1 MSNELFSNPT
11 SCALTMWAV
20 LMWWTRTLSSTLAGN
35 SFLHWSHLIVRAAAG
50 LDQNIF
56 IVQNF
61 FFPQKQ
67 RWYELWTKKKVK
79 WWLVPG
85 YPRPCWTP
93 SCSSWPAPPP
103 PPSSSSPTT
112 TNSHWT
118 RTHIHCHR
126 IQSLIF
132 ILCYALAWGFRCF
145 SNLCHECQSQLLFLI
160 LPKIY
165 TTTKVFHLK
174 DPEMNYCHVK
184 RSTKLHTFAST
195 SSVSLKISPVNPDGT
210 AVRKAGS

>member
-1 MSNELFSNPT
+1 MNQNTFVNIGRELFLT
-11 SCALTMWAV
+11 LIAFDRASCSRPRSKYLYCQEFLLSTEAAWCEFWA
-20 LMWWTRTLSSTLAGN
+20 N
-35 SFLHWSHLIVRAAAG
+35 
-50 LDQNIF
+50 
-56 IVQNF
+56 
-61 FFPQKQ
+61 
-67 RWYELWTKKKVK
+67 KKVK
-79 WWLVPG
+79 WWLVPV
-85 YPRPCWTP
+85 YLRPCWTP

-103 PPSSSSPTT
+103 PPSSSSPS

-126 IQSLIF
+126 IESLIF

-174 DPEMNYCHVK
+174 YPEMNYCHVK